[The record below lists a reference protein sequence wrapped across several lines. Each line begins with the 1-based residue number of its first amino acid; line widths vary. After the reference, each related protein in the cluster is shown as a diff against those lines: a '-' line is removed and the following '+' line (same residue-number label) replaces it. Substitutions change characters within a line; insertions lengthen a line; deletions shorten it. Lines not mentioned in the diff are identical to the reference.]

1 MILEW
6 YESHLVAKLVGH
18 STSGMDHPYLV
29 WMMSTAITQYSLLK
43 QSKILYQ
50 QNSQHIYF
58 LSAQKVQYSKSQVY
72 LSDYYMYIVMFMQ
85 ILLQRRTVTSTVLL
99 EIFCMVT
106 DLMMF

>member
-50 QNSQHIYF
+50 QIYF

-72 LSDYYMYIVMFMQ
+72 LHVSDYYM
-85 ILLQRRTVTSTVLL
+85 
-99 EIFCMVT
+99 
-106 DLMMF
+106 